1 MRASIGVVLIMIM
14 AACSIAAEE
23 KFDAAKLVG
32 KWEEKN
38 PKKSESMSIEFTK
51 DGKFSI
57 VGMRDGN
64 ELKAS
69 GTYKLSGDKLTL
81 DGKVMDNDVTQI
93 ITISKLSD
101 DELTGS
107 AEGKD
112 ARTFKKVKAKK

>member
-1 MRASIGVVLIMIM
+1 MRASIGAAIILIF
-14 AACSIAAEE
+14 AGASIAAEE

-38 PKKSESMSIEFTK
+38 AKKGESTSIEFTK

-57 VGMRDGN
+57 VGTRDGN

-81 DGKVMDNDVTQI
+81 EGKVMDNDVKQV
-93 ITISKLSD
+93 ITISKLTD
-101 DELTGS
+101 DELAGA

-112 ARTFKKVKAKK
+112 ARTFTKVKAKK